1 MFPKWK
7 YFASLLLLM
16 NSIASVF
23 AQQPYDYGFRR
34 AFNIS
39 VADSMGNN
47 FSMPW
52 VGGLNS
58 VQFSDI
64 DLNADG
70 VHDLFV
76 FDKSGD
82 RILTFVNNGTTGVID
97 YQYEYLYQKYFPK
110 LESWAQLKDYNCDG
124 KEDIFTYTSAGIK
137 VFKNVSVVKPAFQ
150 LATNMILSD
159 MGMGSSNILVT
170 NDDFPAIEDIDG
182 DGDLDILVFFGLGN
196 FIEMHKNL
204 SMELYGTC
212 DSLVFERTEHCWGD
226 FAESSSSN
234 HVILNVACPW
244 KCAEFVNAKRND
256 EKQIEHVGST
266 MLALD
271 LDGDTDKDL
280 ILGDVDFN
288 SLTAITNGGTPD
300 SAHMVAADSTFPSY
314 NIPVSLTSFNVATY
328 VDINNDAKRDLLASP
343 FYSNLIMP
351 EGFESVWL
359 YKNTGSASAPHFEFQ
374 QKDFLQSAMID
385 VGSGAYPVFFD
396 ANADG
401 VTDLLI
407 SNYGYLD
414 SSWMDNGYLNSRF
427 RSKIS
432 YYQNTGTHSV
442 PAFRLITRDF
452 AALSS
457 LNFVAL
463 FPAFGDIDSDNDMDM
478 LVGDSKG
485 RIQYFEN
492 TAGTGNPAVFSLATA
507 DYQGI
512 DVGDYA
518 APNLIDLDG
527 DSLLDLVIGKRSGL
541 ISYYKNTG
549 TSTNAVFTKI
559 TDSLGKVN
567 VTDFNYS
574 YTGYSTPCFYRDSSG
589 YLRLFAGSESGKI
602 FYYKDIEAN
611 LGGKFTAIDSILV
624 YTDEDSI
631 TSYIKDGI
639 RSSVALADL
648 NSDGY
653 PDLIT
658 GNFSGGVAY
667 YSGRT
672 PVPYSF
678 VYNEPQS
685 GTDIFTLFP
694 NPATDKV
701 SIAIEDEFRNLKLRF
716 VITNLLGRVVTEK
729 STSGAEKFELDISTF
744 PEGIYI
750 LSALSV
756 NGIVN
761 AKKFVIIR

>member
-1 MFPKWK
+1 
-7 YFASLLLLM
+7 M
-16 NSIASVF
+16 NGLTLSF
-23 AQQPYDYGFRR
+23 AQQPYDYGFSR

-39 VADSMGNN
+39 VADSQGNY
-47 FSMPW
+47 FQMPW

-70 VHDLFV
+70 VHDLFI

-82 RILTFVNNGTTGVID
+82 RVLTFINNGTPGTVD
-97 YQYEYLYQKYFPK
+97 YQYDYIYQKCFPK
-110 LESWAQLKDYNCDG
+110 MESWAQLKDYNCDG

-137 VFKNVSVVKPAFQ
+137 VFKNVSGVKPAFQ
-150 LATNMILSD
+150 LATNMILSA
-159 MGMGSSNILVT
+159 MGMGTSNILVT

-196 FIEMHKNL
+196 FIELHKNL

-212 DSLVFERTEHCWGD
+212 DSLVFERTDHCWGD

-234 HVILNVACPW
+234 HIFLNVTCPW
-244 KCAEFVNAKRND
+244 KCSEFVKATSRD
-256 EKQIEHVGST
+256 DKQIEHVGST

-288 SLTAITNGGTPD
+288 NLTAIINGGTPD

-328 VDINNDAKRDLLASP
+328 VDINNDAKKDLLVSP

-351 EGFESVWL
+351 DGYESVWL
-359 YKNTGSASAPHFEFQ
+359 YKNTGSASAPHFEFE
-374 QKDFLQSAMID
+374 QKDFLQQQMID

-401 VTDLLI
+401 LTDLLI

-432 YYQNTGTHSV
+432 YYQNTGSQSV
-442 PAFRLITRDF
+442 PSFKLITRDY
-452 AALSS
+452 ANLSS
-457 LNFVAL
+457 LNLVAL
-463 FPAFGDIDSDNDMDM
+463 FPAFGDIDGDHDLDMI
-478 LVGDSKG
+478 LGDSKG
-485 RIQYFEN
+485 KLLYFEN
-492 TAGTGNPAVFSLATA
+492 TAGIGNPAVFSLASA

-518 APNLIDLDG
+518 APNLVDIDG
-527 DSLLDLVIGKRSGL
+527 DSLVDLVIGKRNGL

-549 TSTNAVFTKI
+549 TPTNAVFTKI
-559 TDSLGKVN
+559 TDSLGGVN
-567 VTDFNYS
+567 VTDYNYS
-574 YTGYSTPCFYRDSSG
+574 YTGYSTPCFYRDTSG
-589 YLRLFAGSESGKI
+589 YLKLFVGSESGNI
-602 FYYKDIEAN
+602 FYYKNIEAN

-624 YTDEDSI
+624 YTDEDTI

-639 RSSVALADL
+639 RSSVAVADL
-648 NSDGY
+648 NNDGF

-658 GNFSGGVAY
+658 GNFSGGVTY
-667 YSGRT
+667 YAGRT
-672 PVPYSF
+672 SEPYSF
-678 VYNEPQS
+678 VDNEPPS
-685 GTDIFTLFP
+685 GANIFTLFP
-694 NPATDKV
+694 NPASNRV
-701 SIAIEDEFRNLKLRF
+701 SIAIEDQFRNLNFRF
-716 VITNLLGRVVTEK
+716 VITNLLGQTVTQK
-729 STSGAEKFELDISTF
+729 CASGSGKFDFDTHTF

-750 LSALSV
+750 LSAFCGNRIL
-756 NGIVN
+756 N